1 MSEKDTALENLQNN
15 ISKNESQTK
24 SNVTL
29 FEFINL
35 KSKAN
40 IILSDYNL
48 FNYDFDT
55 KTLLDIN
62 KKEKDIINPKE
73 NPNLNTIKNI
83 NIELPSTQKINE
95 QKFFNKFIDEYETS
109 FAHFCEI
116 DKKKY
121 VKAFQGKKY
130 IPYLDKFGN
139 IKISVKNLMDL
150 LKSYSHSLKLKIRR
164 RFIKKY
170 KKKKIF
176 KTFKNIKN
184 DDEHNIG
191 NLFEI
196 KENTVSTNYN
206 NNNIS
211 NHKYNNNERIKLI
224 SLKKNLKIS
233 LKKNSNN
240 NSNTKEKEN
249 SENNNNNNNNM
260 DNYLILS
267 NNLFNNNNEIFFSN
281 NNIIKSSLINAP
293 ITNENIF
300 NFSSN
305 DQNIF
310 NFNLPAKNVSDI
322 LNKKILYTPYT
333 PYTPFY
339 NNNIN
344 NNNNNITNN
353 NNNVNNN
360 PNTSNKKNNNQ
371 FNFNFNIPNNLISPQ
386 IFSPSPYQDFLTPN
400 SIHFSASNLQ
410 SPYNHDKFTFAN
422 IRNNNLLFGSLNN
435 QSPMIINNNINVF
448 PTHLN
453 INNNPNNKND
463 NGNLNMFYK
472 YFINKV

>member
-240 NSNTKEKEN
+240 N
-249 SENNNNNNNNM
+249 NNM

-463 NGNLNMFYK
+463 NGNLAFNFK
-472 YFINKV
+472 NLFKK

>member
-240 NSNTKEKEN
+240 NNSNTKEKEN
-249 SENNNNNNNNM
+249 SSIKTRRVYRSCRFHSIKHKSHIKN
-260 DNYLILS
+260 
-267 NNLFNNNNEIFFSN
+267 FFS
-281 NNIIKSSLINAP
+281 IK
-293 ITNENIF
+293 F
-300 NFSSN
+300 
-305 DQNIF
+305 
-310 NFNLPAKNVSDI
+310 
-322 LNKKILYTPYT
+322 
-333 PYTPFY
+333 
-339 NNNIN
+339 
-344 NNNNNITNN
+344 
-353 NNNVNNN
+353 
-360 PNTSNKKNNNQ
+360 
-371 FNFNFNIPNNLISPQ
+371 
-386 IFSPSPYQDFLTPN
+386 
-400 SIHFSASNLQ
+400 
-410 SPYNHDKFTFAN
+410 
-422 IRNNNLLFGSLNN
+422 R
-435 QSPMIINNNINVF
+435 
-448 PTHLN
+448 
-453 INNNPNNKND
+453 
-463 NGNLNMFYK
+463 
-472 YFINKV
+472 